1 MRIFH
6 IATAADW
13 ERARTCGAY
22 TTSTLGRT
30 LEDEGFLHAA
40 RADQVA
46 GVLERYYG
54 DVRQP
59 LVLLTIDTDLL
70 CRCRGARTPSA
81 TETFPHIY
89 GALSPSAVVEVEP
102 VDEAQSP
109 VATGRA
115 GSSTHSLHE
124 PG

>member
-13 ERARTCGAY
+13 ERARTCGLY

-46 GVLERYYG
+46 GVLQRYYG
-54 DVRQP
+54 DVQQP
-59 LVLLTIDTDLL
+59 LVLLTIDTDRLQVPW
-70 CRCRGARTPSA
+70 REDAVGE
-81 TETFPHIY
+81 ETFPHIY
-89 GALSPSAVVEVEP
+89 GALSPSAVVEVGP

>member
-13 ERARTCGAY
+13 ERALTRGAY
-22 TTSTLGRT
+22 STSTLGRT

-40 RADQVA
+40 HEDQVA

-59 LVLLTIDTDLL
+59 LVLLTIETDLL
-70 CRCRGARTPSA
+70 QVPWREDDVG
-81 TETFPHIY
+81 TERFPHIY
-89 GALSPSAVVEVEP
+89 GPLAPSAVLAVEP
-102 VDEAQSP
+102 VEVAQSP
-109 VATGRA
+109 VATGRD
-115 GSSTHSLHE
+115 GSPTHSLHE